1 MQKFTAFLSKR
12 QVGIKYLRY
21 LQFKMYNNEDLVC
34 EGVLTLKNDSY
45 DEILNLKNNVIFN
58 IIHKKEKAKQKNSR

>member
-1 MQKFTAFLSKR
+1 
-12 QVGIKYLRY
+12 
-21 LQFKMYNNEDLVC
+21 MYNNEDLVC